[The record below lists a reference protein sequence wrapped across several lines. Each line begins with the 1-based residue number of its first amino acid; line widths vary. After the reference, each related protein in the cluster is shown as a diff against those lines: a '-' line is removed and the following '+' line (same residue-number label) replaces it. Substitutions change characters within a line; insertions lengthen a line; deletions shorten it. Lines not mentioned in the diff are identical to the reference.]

1 MDNPVNEQGLDE
13 DEQRMGDL
21 WSMTDKENEALA
33 KRFTLIFV
41 LFLGL
46 IAAITLWNYS
56 GNTQPNRPAA
66 PFTWPPPET
75 YDSPSL
81 KRKFRSPF
89 SAQ

>member
-21 WSMTDKENEALA
+21 WSMTDKENESFA

-41 LFLGL
+41 LFSGL
-46 IAAITLWNYS
+46 IAAIILWNYS
-56 GNTQPNRPAA
+56 GNTQPKRPAA

-75 YDSPSL
+75 YDSSSL
-81 KRKFRSPF
+81 KR
-89 SAQ
+89 